1 MAAATL
7 AALLLAPKRALRACV
22 CVCECVCWLRLC
34 VCAACCFWRKKQT
47 VAAAFFSTAQI
58 AQLAA
63 GCNRALMYVCVCLC
77 VRVCAYSAG
86 QAYRKNWLTLCFF
99 EHVSQKNK
107 CMQLARC

>member
-22 CVCECVCWLRLC
+22 CVCACMCVLALPVC
-34 VCAACCFWRKKQT
+34 VLHVVFGVEKKQT

-63 GCNRALMYVCVCLC
+63 GCNRALVYVCVCVSLC
-77 VRVCAYSAG
+77 ACVCECLQRWTSI
-86 QAYRKNWLTLCFF
+86 
-99 EHVSQKNK
+99 
-107 CMQLARC
+107 